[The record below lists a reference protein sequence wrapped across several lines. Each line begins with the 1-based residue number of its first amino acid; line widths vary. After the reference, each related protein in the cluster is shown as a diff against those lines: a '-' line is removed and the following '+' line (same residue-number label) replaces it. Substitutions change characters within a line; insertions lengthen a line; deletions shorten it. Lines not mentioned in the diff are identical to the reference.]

1 MISAMKKWWPVLL
14 PIVLALAAFVVRIW
28 GISDHFWM
36 AEDQRRDWEVALGP
50 LTSLPLVGS
59 PTHVH
64 GYTIGPAFYWILWS
78 IRVTIGGFFDNL
90 PHAGGI
96 GQAFLE
102 SGADALL
109 MIALWRRTGSLWIAL
124 SAGVLWMSAPFD
136 LALAPLVWNP
146 TMGATLVKL
155 TLALMLLDWHRRS
168 LVTLAVTAAIAWA
181 AVHVY
186 TGAVFATLAAL
197 AAMVFA
203 TDRRT
208 LMRRTAVVLG
218 VVLLLQVPYL
228 LYRYQHR
235 GEPVMAAISGGLGQI
250 VRGEAPLNLA
260 GSARGYPEYQGS
272 FHEVGDWQLI
282 AVLLVTS
289 SALIVW
295 RYRRD
300 PLFVWLLLAPQLG
313 AIAGLSI
320 FLGALDSYYYLSLLA
335 IAVATV
341 AAGLLPRSGRP
352 ATIAGITTLA
362 AALALVPSRIDHS
375 HGFEMPE
382 YGVLVRASR
391 TLIARN
397 EPLRA
402 IQANFPL
409 PPNVIPGFP
418 YFCMGGP
425 FDRTS
430 PLVAIINADGS
441 VSYNIPR

>member
-1 MISAMKKWWPVLL
+1 MIFAMKKWWPVLL
-14 PIVLALAAFVVRIW
+14 PVGIALAAFVIRIW
-28 GISDHFWM
+28 GIGDHFWM
-36 AEDQRRDWEVALGP
+36 SEDQRRDWEVALGP

-64 GYTIGPAFYWILWS
+64 GYTIGPAFYWILWV
-78 IRVTIGGFFDNL
+78 IRVAIGGFFDNL

-102 SGADALL
+102 SAADALL
-109 MIALWRRTGSLWIAL
+109 MVALWRRTGSIWIAL
-124 SAGVLWMSAPFD
+124 AAGILWMSAPFD

-146 TMGATLVKL
+146 TMGATLIKF

-168 LVTLAVTAAIAWA
+168 LVTLAATAAIAWA

-197 AAMVFA
+197 MAMVFA
-203 TDRRT
+203 TDRWT
-208 LMRRTAVVLG
+208 FLRRTAVVLG
-218 VVLLLQVPYL
+218 VLVLLQVPYL

-235 GEPVMAAISGGLGQI
+235 GEPVMAAISGGVGQI
-250 VRGEAPLNLA
+250 VRGEASLNLA
-260 GSARGYPEYQGS
+260 GSARGYPVYQGS
-272 FHEVGDWQLI
+272 FHEVDDWRFAAI
-282 AVLLVTS
+282 LLVAS
-289 SALIVW
+289 GALLIW

-313 AIAGLSI
+313 AIAGFSI

-341 AAGLLPRSGRP
+341 AAGLLPRTGRP
-352 ATIAGITTLA
+352 ALVAGAVTVLA
-362 AALALVPSRIDHS
+362 AAALVPGRIEHS

-391 TLIARN
+391 TLVARN

-402 IQANFPL
+402 VQASFAL

-425 FDRTS
+425 FDRNS

-441 VSYNIPR
+441 VSYNVPR